1 MYATRETLF
10 ALIDAGVGCIDLSR
24 RVVEV
29 DLLVEVARA
38 ARQRGAKLKVSGNKP
53 RHQLMQ
59 IVEAGGGAVEVV
71 FFPQ

>member
-1 MYATRETLF
+1 MYATRETLH
-10 ALIDAGVGCIDLSR
+10 ALIEAGVGCIDISR
-24 RVVEV
+24 RGMEV

-53 RHQLMQ
+53 RSQLMQ
-59 IVEAGGGAVEVV
+59 IVEAGGNSVEVV